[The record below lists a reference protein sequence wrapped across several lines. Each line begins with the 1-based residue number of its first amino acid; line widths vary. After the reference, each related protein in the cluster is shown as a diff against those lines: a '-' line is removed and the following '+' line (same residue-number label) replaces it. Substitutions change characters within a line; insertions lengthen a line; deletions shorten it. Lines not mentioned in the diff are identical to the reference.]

1 MYEIIHINLKTYNK
15 ILKISIRAAKQQ
27 FLASTF
33 AKYNSDIRNTWKTI
47 NEIISR
53 NGNKK
58 SFPTLIN
65 INNTEITNKLDIANK
80 FNAFFTNI
88 GINLANNITYTG
100 QKNFEHYL
108 KKTQNYRFEL
118 SNTDEQTILKTIETL
133 PTKNSSGFDGI
144 SSKLFK
150 KLAPTIIKPLTLLL
164 TQVFNTGIFPD
175 KLKVAKVIPVFK
187 KGNPTIIN
195 NYRPISLLPVVSKV
209 MEKILANQL
218 SSYFESKKL
227 FVNNQYGFRD
237 GHSTEYAALELV
249 DRIITKM
256 DNNEVPISIFL
267 DLSKAF
273 DTLNHKILLNKLKY
287 YGIEGVPLQL
297 FKSYLTNRT

>member
-1 MYEIIHINLKTYNK
+1 M
-15 ILKISIRAAKQQ
+15 
-27 FLASTF
+27 
-33 AKYNSDIRNTWKTI
+33 
-47 NEIISR
+47 
-53 NGNKK
+53 
-58 SFPTLIN
+58 
-65 INNTEITNKLDIANK
+65 
-80 FNAFFTNI
+80 
-88 GINLANNITYTG
+88 INLANNITYTG

-108 KKTQNYRFEL
+108 RKKQNYRFVL
-118 SNTDEQTILKTIETL
+118 SDIDEQTILKTIETL
-133 PTKNSSGFDGI
+133 PTKNSSRFDGI

-287 YGIEGVPLQL
+287 YGIGVPLQL
-297 FKSYLTNRT
+297 FKSYLTNRTQFVEIDDIKCDTLHIATGVPQSSILGPLLFII